1 MRKLFIAALIIA
13 AAFSVSLGQEIGG
26 GAAQNTDEIPNM
38 GKAPKE
44 PNGIGRLDLRVVDES
59 GNPVKGARAKLE
71 STRTDGYFCESW
83 HSTDAKGVAVLPPIH
98 MGSLKLKIQAK
109 GYRKYE
115 AAVPANSLDEPVRV
129 TLARKK

>member
-13 AAFSVSLGQEIGG
+13 AAFSVSLAQD
-26 GAAQNTDEIPNM
+26 GAASTGTTNDAPNQ
-38 GKAPKE
+38 GRAPKE

-71 STRTDGYFCESW
+71 SNRSDGFFCESW
-83 HSTDAKGVAVLPPIH
+83 GTTDDRGVIALPPLH
-98 MGSLKLKIQAK
+98 MGSLKLKVQAK

-115 AAVPANSLDEPVRV
+115 AAVPTNSLDEPVRV